1 MGEVFLVVV
10 VCVCF
15 NRITIRC
22 ILEFKS
28 PIHLM
33 VILLK
38 HTQTTT
44 TKKTS
49 PNLGSP
55 STLSHCFQTPIFAQQ
70 RKPKQTNLNSSPS
83 SFLVCLTSH
92 IKSVNNLYILNLSRI
107 HSLNLHC
114 LLNSYHRSICLHPLH
129 SCISHNADSCLF
141 KREI

>member
-1 MGEVFLVVV
+1 MRTTEDLLIWPTPGNRCWAAFGEDQQDKIFAL
-10 VCVCF
+10 
-15 NRITIRC
+15 
-22 ILEFKS
+22 K
-28 PIHLM
+28 
-33 VILLK
+33 LLHRRK
-38 HTQTTT
+38 RARY
-44 TKKTS
+44 
-49 PNLGSP
+49 
-55 STLSHCFQTPIFAQQ
+55 QTPIFAQQ